1 MEGSVHRLTR
11 FAAALA
17 VMAVAIGASASATV
31 PTQRDAKDASSTT
44 GGDLRVLTAISG
56 AELNRILDDAGYA
69 GGTLDADGDILVK
82 IEDRSVYFLIA
93 PNKESIQAKVAW
105 KTSNAT
111 RPSSDTINSWNRSRK
126 YSKAYFDANR
136 DPYLALDLDLAGGV
150 TVARV
155 KDFARTVHVS
165 VSTFASE
172 VLR

>member
-1 MEGSVHRLTR
+1 MEGSMHQLTR
-11 FAAALA
+11 FAAAFA
-17 VMAVAIGASASATV
+17 VMALAVGASASATV
-31 PTQRDAKDASSTT
+31 PTPRDGRDATTT
-44 GGDLRVLTAISG
+44 GVDLRVLTSISG
-56 AELNRILDDAGYA
+56 EELNRILDDAGYA

-82 IEDRSVYFLIA
+82 MEERSVYFLIA

-111 RPSSDTINSWNRSRK
+111 RPSSETINTWNRSRK

-150 TVARV
+150 TVARL

-165 VSTFASE
+165 VSTFANE